1 MNKKQNISGVFNMT
15 RRNALLGIGAA
26 LGAPAILNIASVRD
40 ARAAVSAKDLK
51 TVAPGKLT
59 IAMNGDMPMTSV
71 KDGAIIGSD
80 GEMIS
85 LIAKELGLEPVPALM
100 DWSATIE
107 SVRGGRADV
116 MLGNMGWTMQRS
128 QVLALTNPIY
138 YTGKFTLMRK
148 NAPVGDRLTLEDM
161 KGHSLGTVTGFTIV
175 PELKQ
180 VPGTKEVKL
189 YDTTDAC
196 VRDIRAGRLDYGFLD
211 TPTVG
216 YMVQQNPDWDLK
228 LIPTVAYPQFKVL
241 GQKQITLMGMNPQ
254 NLDLFDAVNAGIE
267 WLWKTGANG
276 HFLKKY
282 GMDNPDYLAPSTNNP
297 RLGVD
302 RDEAGKV
309 IGAWAHDAKDFSGL
323 FTRKPF

>member
-1 MNKKQNISGVFNMT
+1 MAKDLKSASTSMIT
-15 RRNALLGIGAA
+15 RRCALLGIGIA
-26 LGAPAILNIASVRD
+26 LTAPTILGRARI
-40 ARAAVSAKDLK
+40 ARASNSLPELK
-51 TVAPGKLT
+51 TVTPGKLT

-71 KDGAIIGSD
+71 KDGQIIGSD

-85 LIAKELGLEPVPALM
+85 LIAKELGLEPEPALM

-128 QVLALTNPIY
+128 QVLALTDPIY

-148 NAPVGDRLTLEDM
+148 DAPVGDRLTLEDM
-161 KGHSLGTVTGFTIV
+161 KGRSLGTVTGFTIV
-175 PELKQ
+175 PELKK
-180 VPGTKEVKL
+180 VPEAKEIKL

-228 LIPTVAYPQFKVL
+228 LIPTESYPQFKVL

-254 NLDLFDAVNAGIE
+254 NLDLFDAVNAGIA
-267 WLWKTGANG
+267 WLWRTGANA

-282 GMDNPDYLAPSTNNP
+282 GMDNPDYLVPSTNNP
-297 RLGVD
+297 RVGVD
-302 RDEAGKV
+302 RDEKGQI
-309 IGAWAHDAKDFSGL
+309 IGAWAHEVKDFSGV
-323 FTRKPF
+323 FTRNPI